1 MEVKVSENEMKE
13 KHSSEKS
20 VCMWGRGNYSKYYL
34 LNLINIINVS

>member
-20 VCMWGRGNYSKYYL
+20 VYVGGGVIIQNITYL
-34 LNLINIINVS
+34 I